1 MRCFARSFVAL
12 LTLSAVLL
20 LLPGRVFADDP
31 YEGLL
36 AMPPVAVAIR
46 NDGVD
51 ARGQWVQTIGLTIR
65 PGGSLSDASTLL
77 YGDSSHVDALFAI
90 AHRKYPPLA
99 SPAMIPVGLQ
109 IDVTVDPTK
118 TYVLQ
123 SVLKSQNQV
132 VWRYTNGVIATAYT
146 KPDGS
151 LSRVI
156 AFPSGKPAV
165 SFTYPGV
172 NGPVQIQP
180 GGKLVDVVY
189 AKGESF
195 GDVVGQVYNLTNYAT
210 AADFA
215 TQSGW
220 NPMNW
225 PPKPGTAKEII
236 VKPRAFYQQEPATIQ
251 PLPNPNPIGQRLQAA
266 QLQAR
271 EREGITPVRLQ
282 SFGTIYHV
290 AVSDPKLTAR
300 DVSVLLYGTPDHA
313 GEIAKAA
320 GLEAG
325 KSNSSGASF
334 DPPLFG
340 RAFDLSVDY
349 VDESFVLSR
358 RVDANGV
365 TTLGLVDGAEI
376 TNYPPAKSGPLRVVR
391 YPTGYKRVYYRP
403 AKTLLDVAQGLAL
416 FHVASAPWLSA
427 HDANTIA
434 NDYAAELIW
443 TWAPGIP
450 RGSGDLA
457 NSMQLVKGVG
467 GSYLVV
473 MLAPGATPTLLGN
486 LLRSV
491 VFRNPFVAV
500 ALLLVVA
507 CGIVVV
513 LDLARR
519 SVAVFARPRW

>member
-1 MRCFARSFVAL
+1 MRWFARSFAAL
-12 LTLSAVLL
+12 LTLFLVVA

-46 NDGVD
+46 HDGVD
-51 ARGQWVQTIGLTIR
+51 SQGRWAQTIGLTIK

-90 AHRKYPPLA
+90 AHRKYPHLT

-109 IDVTVDPTK
+109 IDVTVDPSR

-132 VWRYTNGVIATAYT
+132 VWRYTNGVVATAYT
-146 KPDGS
+146 KPEGS

-156 AFPSGKPAV
+156 TFPSGKPATA
-165 SFTYPGV
+165 FTYPGA

-180 GGKLVDVVY
+180 GGKLVDIVY

-195 GDVVGQVYNLTNYAT
+195 GDVISQVYNLTNYAT

-220 NPMNW
+220 TPITW
-225 PPKPGTAKEII
+225 PPKPGAPKEVV
-236 VKPRAFYQQEPATIQ
+236 VKPIAFYQQQPASVQ
-251 PLPNPNPIGQRLQAA
+251 PLPNPNPIGRRLQVA

-271 EREGITPVRLQ
+271 QREGITPVRLQ

-290 AVSDPKLTAR
+290 AVSDPQLTAT
-300 DVSVLLYGTPDHA
+300 DVSVLIYGTPNHA
-313 GEIAKAA
+313 LEIAKAA
-320 GLEAG
+320 GLETEKPG
-325 KSNSSGASF
+325 SSGASF
-334 DPPLFG
+334 DPHLFG

-376 TNYPPAKSGPLRVVR
+376 TNYPAVKSGPLRVVR

-403 AKTLLDVAQGLAL
+403 SKTLLDVAQGLAL

-450 RGSGDLA
+450 RGPSDLA
-457 NSMQLVKGVG
+457 DSMHLVKGVG

-473 MLAPGATPTLLGN
+473 MLAPGAAPTFLGN

-500 ALLLVVA
+500 ALLLVAA
-507 CGIVVV
+507 CGVVVV